1 MTCEDVRISLGVY
14 VLGALD
20 TEETAE
26 VEAHLDDCPDCL
38 AELAELSGLPPLL
51 ARVSEEDIRH
61 AADPPREMLDR
72 LLTATVRR
80 RRRSRV
86 MLALAASV
94 VVAALGGTTWA
105 TTVAQHAAD
114 SSAGGSSTVSTM
126 ARPEEAASAAA
137 DSAAADSAAADIGA
151 GGMGDVARK
160 TQPSGASDEPVQ
172 TLVAPTVKSAK
183 RGNVELRVE
192 LTPGEGGT
200 RVVATV
206 TGLRS
211 GVVCHLTAVG
221 MDGTVSGVASWKAT
235 AQGYAP
241 TTVTF
246 DGSTELTEDKIRH
259 FTLTTAEGRTLV
271 TVRM

>member
-72 LLTATVRR
+72 LLAATVRR

-105 TTVAQHAAD
+105 TTVAQRAAD

-126 ARPEEAASAAA
+126 ARPEEAA
-137 DSAAADSAAADIGA
+137 SAAADSAAADIGA

-160 TQPSGASDEPVQ
+160 TQPSGASDEPVR

-221 MDGTVSGVASWKAT
+221 KDGTVSGVASWKAT

-246 DGSTELTEDKIRH
+246 DGSTELAEDKIHH